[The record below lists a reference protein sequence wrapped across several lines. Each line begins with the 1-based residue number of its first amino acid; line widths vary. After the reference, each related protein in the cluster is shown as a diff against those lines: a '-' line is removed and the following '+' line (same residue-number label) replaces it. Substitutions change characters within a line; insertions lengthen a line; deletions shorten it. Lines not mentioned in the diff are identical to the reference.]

1 MPRHASGRRRFEIAL
16 LCGHRRGQETPASG
30 EGSED
35 GQRRCGERIL
45 AKQDI
50 SIRTDDGTAKAGLFH
65 PGHQPVA
72 GVILYRDAFGPR
84 PALDTMAE
92 RLAGEGYGVLVPD
105 LFYRFGDY
113 GPLDA
118 RTAFSEE
125 PTRSALRGMIDGT
138 SQDMTRR
145 DSAAFLDALTQ

>member
-1 MPRHASGRRRFEIAL
+1 
-16 LCGHRRGQETPASG
+16 
-30 EGSED
+30 
-35 GQRRCGERIL
+35 L

-72 GVILYRDAFGPR
+72 GVILYMDAFGPR

-92 RLAGEGYGVLVPD
+92 RLASEGYLVLVPD

-113 GPLDA
+113 GPFDA
-118 RTAFSEE
+118 RRPFPKSPRVVCCGA
-125 PTRSALRGMIDGT
+125 
-138 SQDMTRR
+138 
-145 DSAAFLDALTQ
+145 